1 MLDFGFKKKLAAQE
15 ELVQSAMDEKNAYLA
30 QIESLE
36 AENQQLQSELN
47 MLRSSSEHQQK
58 LSNLWLS
65 SSVIVNAIREDIAA
79 SSTELIGHR
88 DNFQSTEQLFGK
100 TMDLLA
106 VTSTETNT
114 INADTTKLSE
124 SVNHLK
130 SVTIGINGFV
140 DMIRGISEQT
150 NLLALNAAIEAARA
164 GEQGRGFAVVAD
176 EVRTLAQRSS
186 EATNEISTLIDQVNT
201 GMDNVVNDIDHVS
214 EISSKVY
221 ENTSLIEKTTQ
232 RIVDMAKN
240 MSSVIT
246 LSTDNA
252 FIQTVK
258 MDHVVWK
265 LDVYKV
271 MFGQSDKPIA
281 EFADHT
287 MCRLGKWYY
296 EGEGSNKYSGKNAFR
311 GLEKPHMYVHTN
323 GIDALQAAIDGND
336 EEAVKCLSAMEDASG
351 DVVDSLSALSA
362 EINSSVNIVEAVDKE
377 ETEL

>member
-1 MLDFGFKKKLAAQE
+1 MLNFGMKKKLEEQE
-15 ELVQSAMDEKNAYLA
+15 QLAQSALSERDTLLSRIDA
-30 QIESLE
+30 LE
-36 AENQQLQSELN
+36 AEKQQIQLELSAVQEADDHQQQLNNIWLG
-47 MLRSSSEHQQK
+47 SSK
-58 LSNLWLS
+58 
-65 SSVIVNAIREDIAA
+65 IVNAIREDIAT
-79 SSTELIGHR
+79 SSVELIEHR
-88 DNFQSTEQLFGK
+88 NSFESTHDLFNQ

-106 VTSTETNT
+106 VTSTETNS
-114 INADTTKLSE
+114 INSDTTKLSA

-130 SVTIGINGFV
+130 SVTVGINSFV

-176 EVRTLAQRSS
+176 EVRTLAQRSA
-186 EATNEISTLIDQVNT
+186 EATNEISTLIDQVNQE
-201 GMDNVVNDIDHVS
+201 MDMVVNDIDHVS
-214 EISSKVY
+214 EVSNRVHT
-221 ENTSLIEKTTQ
+221 NTASIESTTQ

-240 MSSVIT
+240 MSVVIT
-246 LSTDNA
+246 QSTDNA

-271 MFGQSDKPIA
+271 MLGQSDKLID

-296 EGEGSNKYSGKNAFR
+296 EGEGAEKYTAKHAFR

-323 GIDALQAAIDGND
+323 GIDALQAAADGNNS
-336 EEAVKCLSAMEDASG
+336 EVIKCLTAMEDASSEVI
-351 DVVDSLSALSA
+351 DLLTALSS
-362 EINSSVNIVEAVDKE
+362 EINSNIKFN
-377 ETEL
+377 